1 MSTHMTPVSYTH
13 LDVYKRQSSDLTG
26 FLRPVRSRRQR
37 CMSTAAIPGANAH
50 RLSRVALLLLLALFL
65 AATALSLRGP
75 YLPFEDD
82 SYIFLRYSR
91 HIAAGAGPVWNC
103 LLYTSRCV

>member
-1 MSTHMTPVSYTH
+1 
-13 LDVYKRQSSDLTG
+13 
-26 FLRPVRSRRQR
+26 
-37 CMSTAAIPGANAH
+37 MSTAAIPGANAH

-91 HIAAGAGPVWNC
+91 HIAAGAGPVWNVGASGA
-103 LLYTSRCV
+103 LLLAP